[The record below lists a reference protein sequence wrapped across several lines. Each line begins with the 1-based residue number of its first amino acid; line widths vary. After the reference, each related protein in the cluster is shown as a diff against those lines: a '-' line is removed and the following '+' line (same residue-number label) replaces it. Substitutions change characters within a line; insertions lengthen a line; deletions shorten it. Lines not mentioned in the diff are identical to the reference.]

1 VCLHTRVHTH
11 YPNAE
16 RQHNQLEIPN
26 FSQSNFKIL
35 RFAEITTHH
44 RSGPSEKRP
53 GERRKTPYSLDVNLI
68 TTQLSIAANR
78 RLLNWLSYSTSR
90 IGLTTSRCASP
101 CYARD
106 LSSIVSNSLSTF
118 NQDHHCFVAE
128 WCTHFPQLLV
138 LERKKHLK
146 LGLKLGYVL
155 KRIPNKY
162 GHISS
167 GFFSTPSPTSPRY
180 ANLTSTKID
189 LLIDDCFFYL

>member
-1 VCLHTRVHTH
+1 MCLHTRVHTH

-53 GERRKTPYSLDVNLI
+53 GERRKTPYSLDVN
-68 TTQLSIAANR
+68 R
-78 RLLNWLSYSTSR
+78 
-90 IGLTTSRCASP
+90 
-101 CYARD
+101 YARD

-138 LERKKHLK
+138 LERKKYLK

-162 GHISS
+162 GHICS

-180 ANLTSTKID
+180 ANLTSTKPESNRQLRD
-189 LLIDDCFFYL
+189 